1 MKLHHSTTS
10 PYVRK
15 VMVILHETGQL
26 DDVELI
32 STSGTP
38 LDAADGFAAVNPLT
52 KVPALTREDG
62 GAIYDSR
69 IICRYLDARA
79 GAGLYGAGDATWD
92 IQTLEAT
99 GEGMID
105 AALLMAYEW
114 RLRPEELRFEAWSEG
129 QWDKIARALDVIESR
144 WMAHMHAPLNAGQ
157 IAVACAL
164 GYLDLR
170 NADRNWRENRP
181 ELAAWFDAFSTRS
194 SMTATLPG

>member
-1 MKLHHSTTS
+1 MKLHHSPTS

-15 VMVILHETGQL
+15 VMVVLHETGQL
-26 DDVELI
+26 DDVELVT
-32 STSGTP
+32 TSGTP
-38 LDAADGFAAVNPLT
+38 LDPADGFAAVNPLS
-52 KVPALTREDG
+52 KVPALVTEDG
-62 GAIYDSR
+62 QAIYDSR

-79 GAGLYGAGDATWD
+79 NAGLYGSDDTWR

-114 RLRPEELRFEAWSEG
+114 RLRPEEIRFEAWVEG
-129 QWDKIARALDVIESR
+129 QWNKVAQALDVIER
-144 WMAHMHAPLNAGQ
+144 DYMDLLNAPLSAGQ

-170 NADRNWRENRP
+170 NTDRKWRVGRP
-181 ELAAWFDAFSTRS
+181 GLAAWFEAFSARP
-194 SMTATLPG
+194 SMLATVPG